1 MCPPSRLRLR
11 IRPRQLRCLW
21 TLPSPVTDGHTDTY
35 ELAYADPTA
44 REHSYTRPD
53 SYASTYKFGNAG
65 TSSDQHPN
73 TQAYGHTDSHKYTVA
88 DTGSNR
94 HECPSGNIHTPNNR
108 VIVADT
114 LPLPHAGTDKLA
126 YVYADPDTIAHG
138 CAD

>member
-1 MCPPSRLRLR
+1 MNTPTPAQ
-11 IRPRQLRCLW
+11 IA
-21 TLPSPVTDGHTDTY
+21 TPV
-35 ELAYADPTA
+35 P
-44 REHSYTRPD
+44 
-53 SYASTYKFGNAG
+53 
-65 TSSDQHPN
+65 TSSPTPVSDTDEDPH
-73 TQAYGHTDSHKYTVA
+73 TRAYGHTDSHKHTVA